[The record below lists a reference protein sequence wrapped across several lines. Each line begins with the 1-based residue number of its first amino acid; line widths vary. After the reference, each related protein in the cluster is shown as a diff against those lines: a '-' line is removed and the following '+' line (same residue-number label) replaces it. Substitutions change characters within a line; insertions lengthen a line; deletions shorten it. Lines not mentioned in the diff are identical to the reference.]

1 MYFANERCGFML
13 WTSSGDTVC
22 YRRATCM
29 FVDACLLQWAIATG
43 AKQCKSKLKLC
54 SMQECHRADSLIVRT
69 RGGEAEECSV
79 GLSVFRGLS
88 LSPNKA
94 GGGNSRD
101 VPCRSEDIVCAA

>member
-1 MYFANERCGFML
+1 
-13 WTSSGDTVC
+13 
-22 YRRATCM
+22 M
-29 FVDACLLQWAIATG
+29 FVDACLCGISLLQWAIATG

-79 GLSVFRGLS
+79 GLSVFSCLWH
-88 LSPNKA
+88 NKA